1 MPQLIICQDAQNYR
15 VFDCTRTMT
24 IGREEDNDIVLAS
37 PQVSRHH
44 ASIVREKG
52 TGYILHDHDS
62 TNATWVETRKVG
74 NCRLTHGTTFRIAN
88 FFLTFIEEAESALS
102 RVFSRD
108 EERGGEAEAPGDSET
123 MLFHLDSA
131 VQAVPPT
138 TSISGE
144 SESQTARLN
153 TLLHALGA
161 KDEEGLLA
169 GELVAGALSLS
180 TAKRGFL
187 ALLDTKGELVY
198 RAAAHFDPG
207 RDQSDIHHD
216 LIKEVMAFGLTR
228 YGRKQNTGI
237 RDAICVPLWRD
248 GRTIG
253 CLYLD
258 HGCEDAFSNESASTL
273 EILLLHGGL
282 LLDNL
287 SWRTRVHQERETL
300 KSRLAAKDE
309 TIIRSEKM
317 VKLYEDIK
325 TIAPIRIPVFIFGE
339 AGSGKELVASALHAF
354 SGRKGSHVTLN
365 CSAIPEGIFESE
377 LFGSLKG
384 AYQDATDKPGKL
396 ELAHNGSIFL
406 DEVADMSLQLQP
418 KLLRFLE
425 NGEITRLGDT
435 RVKRLDVRVIAATN
449 RDVDAMIRAGGFRDD
464 LFQRLSCFVLKVP
477 PLRERPEDIEP
488 LVRHFLGKFA
498 REYNWREPGISDAA
512 LDVLLQYQWPG
523 NIRQLRNALLRLV
536 VQTQGRPIA
545 AADVLALSEDFGS
558 LQYAKVESFTTLEE
572 MEKNHIREALARAG
586 GNISEAAGLVGIARS
601 TLYQKMKKYE
611 LSF

>member
-15 VFDCTRTMT
+15 VIECNRTLT
-24 IGREEDNDIVLAS
+24 IGREEDNDIILAS

-52 TGYILHDHDS
+52 NGYILHDHDS
-62 TNATWVETRKVG
+62 TNATWVEARKIG

-108 EERGGEAEAPGDSET
+108 EEHGGEIKAPGDSAT
-123 MLFHLDSA
+123 MLFHLEPS
-131 VQAVPPT
+131 VPAGPST
-138 TSISGE
+138 GTVAGKSL
-144 SESQTARLN
+144 TLAARLN
-153 TLLHALGA
+153 TLLHALGTME
-161 KDEEGLLA
+161 EEGRLTE
-169 GELVAGALSLS
+169 ELVAGALSLS
-180 TAKRGFL
+180 SAERGFL
-187 ALLDTKGELVY
+187 SLIDTKGELVY
-198 RAAAHFDPG
+198 RAAAHFDPD
-207 RDQSDIHHD
+207 RDKADIRHD

-228 YGRKQNTGI
+228 YSRKENASL
-237 RDAICVPLWRD
+237 RNAICVPLWRD
-248 GRTIG
+248 GKTIG

-258 HGCEDAFSNESASTL
+258 RKGEDAFSTESSSVL
-273 EILLLHGGL
+273 EILLMHGGI

-287 SWRTRVHQERETL
+287 SWRARVHEERETL
-300 KSRLAAKDE
+300 KSRLAVKDE
-309 TIIRSEKM
+309 TIIHSERM

-325 TIAPIRIPVFIFGE
+325 TIAPIRVPVFIFGE

-406 DEVADMSLQLQP
+406 DEIADMSLQLQP

-425 NGEITRLGDT
+425 NGEVTRLGDT

-464 LFQRLSCFVLKVP
+464 LFQRLSCFILKVP
-477 PLRERPEDIEP
+477 PLRERPEDIES
-488 LVRHFLGKFA
+488 LARHFLGKFA
-498 REYNWREPGISDAA
+498 REYNWRESAISAAA
-512 LDVLLQYQWPG
+512 LDVLRQYQWPG
-523 NIRQLRNALLRLV
+523 NIRQLRNTLLRLV
-536 VQTQGRPIA
+536 VQSQGRPIA
-545 AADVLALSEDFGS
+545 AADVLALSKDFGS
-558 LQYAKVESFTTLEE
+558 PQYAKVESFTTLEE
-572 MEKNHIREALARAG
+572 MEKNHVREALARAG

-601 TLYQKMKKYE
+601 TLYQKMKKYQ
-611 LSF
+611 LST